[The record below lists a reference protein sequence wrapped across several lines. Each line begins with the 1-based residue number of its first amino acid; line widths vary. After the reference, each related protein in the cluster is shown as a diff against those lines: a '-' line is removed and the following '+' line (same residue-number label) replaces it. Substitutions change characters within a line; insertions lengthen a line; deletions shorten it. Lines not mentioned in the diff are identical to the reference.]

1 MRKICLIMVSS
12 FALVPALATVVLGQQ
27 RASIPRTADGH
38 PDFTGVWA
46 GPGFT
51 HRGGPGDTDT
61 PRVSNF
67 DPTNFAPFKPGGEA
81 LFIQKPTGDVLHD
94 DPTATYILPSQLGWL
109 PSHVSHRSNWSKFF
123 GAAVGERFLSE

>member
-46 GPGFT
+46 GPGFS
-51 HRGGPGDTDT
+51 HKVGLNDTDV
-61 PRVSNF
+61 PGVGRFEEKNF
-67 DPTNFAPFKPGGEA
+67 PPYVPGGETRF
-81 LFIQKPTGDVLHD
+81 LEKNTGDNLHD
-94 DPTATYILPSQLGWL
+94 DPTALCLPDGYPREALTGY
-109 PSHVSHRSNWSKFF
+109 
-123 GAAVGERFLSE
+123 